1 MPESND
7 RISSNSI
14 RRALDEGSRRVPEP
28 VRQLPGHAVRAAVI
42 GIGKLLRATETVR
55 TGYGEV
61 RRNGVA
67 PTADRLRRDG
77 LAALRPGL
85 PPQPSPHTP
94 EPHERAA
101 AEHAPERPTTPAA
114 EPPAE
119 AATEAAAAQAAG
131 PATETAAE
139 TAAETATEVGEAP
152 AGPTGAAGEPGPATS
167 EVTPPPEELPVSN
180 YDEATLGSLRARLRN
195 LTASDLRTLLA
206 YERAHYNRA
215 NVVTMFENRI
225 SKLEGRQER

>member
-28 VRQLPGHAVRAAVI
+28 VRQLPGHAVRVAVI
-42 GIGKLLRATETVR
+42 GVGKLLRATETVR

-94 EPHERAA
+94 EPHQRAA
-101 AEHAPERPTTPAA
+101 AEHAPARPTAPAA

-119 AATEAAAAQAAG
+119 DAAEAATAQAAG
-131 PATETAAE
+131 PATEPAA
-139 TAAETATEVGEAP
+139 EVGEAP
-152 AGPTGAAGEPGPATS
+152 APTGAAGDPGPATS
-167 EVTPPPEELPVSN
+167 EVTPAPEELPVSN
-180 YDEATLGSLRARLRN
+180 YDGATLGSLRARLRN
-195 LTASDLRTLLA
+195 LTIADLRTLLA
-206 YERAHYNRA
+206 YERVHQNRA
-215 NVVTMFENRI
+215 NVITMFENRI